1 MSTSLQIKIA
11 TLLGYVILSTMVVV
25 MSDDVMPPAG
35 FSPSTAAHRS
45 ISQP

>member
-25 MSDDVMPPAG
+25 MPDDGAPSAG
-35 FSPSTAAHRS
+35 FSPSTP
-45 ISQP
+45 SQHQSVQ

>member
-35 FSPSTAAHRS
+35 FSPSTAAQQRAA
-45 ISQP
+45 Q